1 MNLHKQKEKI
11 NALSIRMITWAD
23 RAKLP
28 TSNQQNHIPEVDRD
42 GKIVKYHKKPDGY
55 YVVQHKT
62 SEGTTKSSLRNW
74 KDDFKWVVKKE
85 SQLRK
90 FLDVQEMTDKK
101 YPGAIEVHGLKDKEM
116 KKANFLFN
124 IYNPDQILINTQR

>member
-23 RAKLP
+23 RAKVP
-28 TSNQQNHIPEVDRD
+28 MSNQENHIPEVDNN
-42 GKIVKYHKKPDGY
+42 GNISKYHRKPDGY
-55 YVVQHKT
+55 YVVQRKT
-62 SEGTTKSSLRNW
+62 SDGTTKESLRNW
-74 KDDFKWVVKKE
+74 RKDFKWVVKKE

-101 YPGAIEVHGLKDKEM
+101 HPGAIEVHGLKDEEM
-116 KKANFLFN
+116 KKANFLFK
-124 IYNPDQILINTQR
+124 IYNPNQILINTQR

>member
-1 MNLHKQKEKI
+1 MNLHKQKEKL

-62 SEGTTKSSLRNW
+62 PEGTTKSSLRNW
-74 KDDFKWVVKKE
+74 RDDFKWVVKKE

-101 YPGAIEVHGLKDKEM
+101 FNSGTIEVHGLSKKEM
-116 KKANFLFN
+116 RKANMLFDV
-124 IYNPDQILINTQR
+124 YNPDQILMR

>member
-42 GKIVKYHKKPDGY
+42 GKIVKY
-55 YVVQHKT
+55 Q
-62 SEGTTKSSLRNW
+62 
-74 KDDFKWVVKKE
+74 FKVVKKLKGVGVE
-85 SQLRK
+85 QLHDMIEKYTGLFTTFRARK
-90 FLDVQEMTDKK
+90 
-101 YPGAIEVHGLKDKEM
+101 
-116 KKANFLFN
+116 
-124 IYNPDQILINTQR
+124 

>member
-1 MNLHKQKEKI
+1 MV
-11 NALSIRMITWAD
+11 TWAD
-23 RAKLP
+23 RAKIP
-28 TSNQQNHIPEVDRD
+28 TSKQENHIPEVDGD
-42 GKIVKYHKKPDGY
+42 GKITKYHKGQDGY

-74 KDDFKWVVKKE
+74 RKDFKWVVKKD

-90 FLDVQEMTDKK
+90 FLDVQEMTDKRH
-101 YPGAIEVHGLKDKEM
+101 PGAIEVNGLRDKEM
-116 KKANFLFN
+116 KKANFLFK